1 MGGAGGTLL
10 AALGSTRALG
20 SARGGGGTAAARGST
35 GAAAAL
41 GSDARARGSAARPVG
56 GIGSAPGNG
65 GGARPVV
72 PPSVVT
78 DVCTMSSLLIKYSI
92 ASGSCG

>member
-10 AALGSTRALG
+10 EALGSTRALG
-20 SARGGGGTAAARGST
+20 SARGGGGTVAERGSI
-35 GAAAAL
+35 GAAAL
-41 GSDARARGSAARPVG
+41 GSDALARGSAARPIG
-56 GIGSAPGNG
+56 GIGSASGNG
-65 GGARPVV
+65 GGARPLV

-78 DVCTMSSLLIKYSI
+78 GVCTISSLLIRYSI